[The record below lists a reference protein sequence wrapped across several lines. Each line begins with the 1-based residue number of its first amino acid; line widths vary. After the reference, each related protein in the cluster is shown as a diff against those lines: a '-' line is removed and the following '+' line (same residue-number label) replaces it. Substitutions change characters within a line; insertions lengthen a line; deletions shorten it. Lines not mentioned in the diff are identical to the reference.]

1 MEGWVGD
8 VALEAGCVDCGR
20 LGWRGDQPLEELAM
34 MLSLVGSCFLGV
46 RPEWDV
52 DGGLYIPAEKL
63 LLFLA
68 LLVLAARVD

>member
-1 MEGWVGD
+1 
-8 VALEAGCVDCGR
+8 
-20 LGWRGDQPLEELAM
+20 M
-34 MLSLVGSCFLGV
+34 MLSRVGSCFLGV